1 MSGSKC
7 WCLTLSLKFRIFVRL
22 LFSRSTQFVVFH
34 FSISVCVF
42 FFASPVSWPNE
53 GISSQSSCSVLRP
66 VIDSISTFYHLSCN
80 YRLPWFLCL
89 FSRWWRSTVSDLE
102 TLQFNVYLLLLL
114 LLRCSF
120 FPFLSSLHPKLLLF
134 KFISHLSLFL
144 WFTAR
149 VSLSSR
155 CSV

>member
-1 MSGSKC
+1 MLLFVWGVSHSCQG
-7 WCLTLSLKFRIFVRL
+7 LRLSLKFRIFVRL
-22 LFSRSTQFVVFH
+22 LYGD
-34 FSISVCVF
+34 
-42 FFASPVSWPNE
+42 ASPVSWPNE

-120 FPFLSSLHPKLLLF
+120 FHFFLPSILNCSFLNSYLICLYFSGSLLVFLSPLAAPSDRQ
-134 KFISHLSLFL
+134 
-144 WFTAR
+144 A
-149 VSLSSR
+149 
-155 CSV
+155 